1 MIAERQEDRQAERE
15 AADWYAR
22 LSRTPVETEDLEAF
36 YAWRR
41 DPRNDAAYK
50 RMEDIGRAVREL
62 RGDPDMAAAA
72 RAARDRG
79 ATKRRRES
87 RRKVVAFSIGGL
99 MTAAAC
105 VAGVTILLRAPRTF
119 DTDVGQMTVVRL
131 EDGSRLSLNTD
142 SRVRVR
148 FTKGERHVELVRG
161 QAFFEVAHDTT
172 RPFLVSSGST
182 EVRAVGTQFDVRA
195 DGSNLVRVVLAEG
208 RVAVRDDDRKWTLE
222 PGQGIA
228 LGADPRSAHPTSVD
242 VTALTSWREGRLI
255 FEDVPL
261 RDAVAEI
268 NRYSKTKLV
277 LGAGVPASRRVS
289 GRFETG
295 DVNDFINA
303 VTLAYGLRASKPENG
318 QIIIA
323 AKSTSS

>member
-72 RAARDRG
+72 RAALDRG

-87 RRKVVAFSIGGL
+87 RRKVVAFSIGGP

-148 FTKGERHVELVRG
+148 FTKGERHVELIRG

-208 RVAVRDDDRKWTLE
+208 RVAVRDDDVAAGMMGKLKTVLQMVTVALILLNNLPFE
-222 PGQGIA
+222 LLGIPVSSFMLWFAA
-228 LGADPRSAHPTSVD
+228 LVSFASGVQY
-242 VTALTSWREGRLI
+242 
-255 FEDVPL
+255 FNQMKEDIM
-261 RDAVAEI
+261 E
-268 NRYSKTKLV
+268 SK
-277 LGAGVPASRRVS
+277 
-289 GRFETG
+289 
-295 DVNDFINA
+295 
-303 VTLAYGLRASKPENG
+303 
-318 QIIIA
+318 
-323 AKSTSS
+323 